1 VIYLI
6 DASVYVFRAY
16 HSMLPDMTDRDGN
29 ASHAVFGFAKFL
41 SDLVEYQRPEYIAV
55 AFDQSLTSCFRS
67 KIYPAYKKNREPPP
81 VDLALQF
88 ERCVEFCKH
97 LGVPSFGSHDYE
109 ADDVIGSLVHRA
121 RRVGL
126 KATVV
131 SRDKDL
137 AQLIREG
144 DIYWDYTSRERFGYL
159 DIEKRFGV
167 APERFADY
175 LALMGDAVDNIP
187 GVPGI
192 GAKTAAVLMR
202 EFASL
207 DELYEGL
214 SRVALLKCRGAS
226 SLAAKLIAHR
236 EAAYLARQLTV
247 IACDVPLEIE
257 SEHLRRR
264 LPDVPALTAFYDHHR
279 FGPML
284 RNQTARI
291 TQLPLD

>member
-41 SDLVEYQRPEYIAV
+41 SDLVERVRPEYIAV
-55 AFDQSLTSCFRS
+55 AFDKSLVSCFRS
-67 KIYPAYKKNREPPP
+67 RIYPAYKKNREPPP

-88 ERCVEFCKH
+88 ERCFEFCKH
-97 LGVPSFGSHDYE
+97 LGVAAFGSHDYE
-109 ADDVIGSLVHRA
+109 ADDIIGSLVHRA

-144 DIYWDYTSRERFGYL
+144 DIYWDYTSRERFGYP

-226 SLAAKLIAHR
+226 SLAAKLLEHR

-247 IACDVPLEIE
+247 IACDVPMEIE

-264 LPDVPALTAFYDHHR
+264 LPDVHALTAFYDHHR

>member
-109 ADDVIGSLVHRA
+109 ADDIIGSLVHRA

-264 LPDVPALTAFYDHHR
+264 LPDVHALTAFYDHHR